1 MDFSVFQRDRNTS
14 YFFFGFPNFQ
24 NSTKKKKKKAL
35 NKNDHDITMEEI
47 RIVQDIYNLNFLNVL
62 FIGGEEVLQQT
73 LRFFLMN
80 FSSPGYL
87 HCVRHII

>member
-24 NSTKKKKKKAL
+24 NSTKKKKKAL

-47 RIVQDIYNLNFLNVL
+47 RIVQDIYNLNFLKCIIYWWRGSITTNIEIFLDEL
-62 FIGGEEVLQQT
+62 F
-73 LRFFLMN
+73 
-80 FSSPGYL
+80 
-87 HCVRHII
+87 

>member
-1 MDFSVFQRDRNTS
+1 
-14 YFFFGFPNFQ
+14 
-24 NSTKKKKKKAL
+24 
-35 NKNDHDITMEEI
+35 MEEI